1 MSDVTAIP
9 ATGAAQIATNAI
21 RRSQNELRKDAS
33 VIANP
38 NTAIESNDAVN
49 AMVDARQQ
57 VLYTKAAVKVIGTA
71 DEMIKSLIDTHA

>member
-9 ATGAAQIATNAI
+9 ATSAVQIATSAI
-21 RRSQNELRKDAS
+21 RRSQGELRKDAS

-38 NTAIESNDAVN
+38 NTAIESNDAIS

-57 VLYTKAAVKVIGTA
+57 LLYTKAAARIISTA
-71 DEMIKSLIDTHA
+71 DEMTKALLDIHA